1 MESQGMEKRLVEID
15 DGYRIATYIEGDL
28 SDEVILFVNGS
39 IFNHRQFLK
48 QLYPRISRKLPDNYS
63 YVFYDYVGI
72 GESSPLREEYDF
84 DRLTEQHI
92 QLIDALGIERPHH
105 FGYSKG
111 ALISL
116 LADRAV
122 SIGNYGTP
130 NLAHRPPGMHDNLQ
144 YRKQSLRS
152 IEHLKDRRIDEET
165 YPEIYKEVFESVIFG
180 RNMGL
185 LDRVKSLLVKR
196 MGKPLL
202 LGTPVHSVISLYN
215 MYAEPFERVDE
226 FVDRMQKLR
235 SPVLLMHSEQDA
247 TVPVEGARK
256 LADMIPDARLRLYSG
271 FSHTGP
277 AFVGKQAEQVATD
290 YVDFLLSL

>member
-1 MESQGMEKRLVEID
+1 MEKRLVEID

-48 QLYPRISRKLPDNYS
+48 QLYPRISRRLPDNYS

-72 GESSPLREEYDF
+72 GESSPLRGEYNF
-84 DRLTEQHI
+84 DELTQQHI
-92 QLIDALGIERPHH
+92 QLIDALDIERPHH

-116 LADRAV
+116 LADRAA

-130 NLAHRPPGMHDNLQ
+130 NLAHRPPGMHENLQ

-152 IEHLKDRRIDEET
+152 IEHLKDSIIDEKT
-165 YPEIYKEVFESVIFG
+165 YPEIYREVFESVIFG

-185 LDRVKSLLVKR
+185 LDRLKSLLVKR

-202 LGTPVHSVISLYN
+202 QGTPVHSVISLYS

-226 FVDRMQKLR
+226 FVERMSR
-235 SPVLLMHSEQDA
+235 VSSPVLLMHSEQDA

-256 LADMIPDARLRLYSG
+256 LAEMLPDARLRVYAGL
-271 FSHTGP
+271 SHTGP
-277 AFVGKQAEQVATD
+277 AFVSKQAEKVATD
-290 YVDFLLSL
+290 YVEFLQSL